1 MRQEFR
7 ESILTRQGITEVAT
21 ASLASFGVLS
31 AAFQTALAVR
41 PNLAHHDWIILT
53 ALAGCCILAGI
64 FHAWPRLT
72 ITHAYTYPSC
82 EIRVRVGDIFT
93 EQGNIIIGFTDT
105 FDTDASDG
113 VIIDP
118 RSVQGQF
125 QQKFYADTDQLDSE
139 LDAALRDT
147 PVATVEAATAK
158 ARGKLNRYEVG
169 TVAVLYA
176 GGSRYFAT
184 AYGFMRNDY
193 RVSCSVNALWSSL
206 TKAWES
212 VRTHGSLDA
221 VAIPVI
227 GSELARVGALDRNS
241 IVKMIA
247 LSFIASTRQEIV
259 SRQLTIVIH
268 PKDRRF
274 VNLIDIDRFLRAL

>member
-1 MRQEFR
+1 M
-7 ESILTRQGITEVAT
+7 
-21 ASLASFGVLS
+21 
-31 AAFQTALAVR
+31 ALAVR
-41 PNLAHHDWIILT
+41 PDLARHDWLILT
-53 ALAGCCILAGI
+53 TLAGCCILAGI
-64 FHAWPRLT
+64 CHAWPRLI
-72 ITHAYTYPSC
+72 ITHTYTHPSC
-82 EIRVRVGDIFT
+82 EIRIKVGDILK
-93 EQGNIIIGFTDT
+93 EKGNIIVGFTDT
-105 FDTDASDG
+105 FDTDVSDG

-125 QQKFYADTDQLDSE
+125 QQKFYSDTERLDNE
-139 LDAALRDT
+139 LDVALRDT
-147 PVATVEAATAK
+147 PVATIEAATAK

-169 TVAVLYA
+169 TIAVLSV

-184 AYGFMRNDY
+184 AYGYMRNDY
-193 RVSCSVNALWSSL
+193 RVSSSVNALWLSL
-206 TKAWES
+206 AKAWES

-247 LSFIASTRQEIV
+247 LSFIASTREEIV

-274 VNLIDIDRFLRAL
+274 VNLVDIDRFLRTL